1 VVWSC
6 SGRGVR
12 PKNVRA
18 ELSRVKTRVL
28 GREGWSEGETSAM
41 AALVAVVVG
50 VVRKGCHVARFEM
63 ARLSLQV
70 SQDDTFAAPNKQC

>member
-18 ELSRVKTRVL
+18 AVKTRVV

-41 AALVAVVVG
+41 AAVVVVTVG

-70 SQDDTFAAPNKQC
+70 SQDDTFAAANKQC